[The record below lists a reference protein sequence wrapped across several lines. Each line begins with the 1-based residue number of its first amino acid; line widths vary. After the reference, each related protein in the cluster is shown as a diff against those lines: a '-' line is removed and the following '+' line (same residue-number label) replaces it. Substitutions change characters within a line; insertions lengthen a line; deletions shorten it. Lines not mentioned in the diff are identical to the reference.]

1 MKLVH
6 VVYSLHIGGLER
18 VLVNCVNRL
27 PSNIEHHIVCL
38 TDYSD
43 SFSNLL
49 PDNTKLYRLGK
60 KSGKDFSVYKR
71 FFKLLKSIKPDVV
84 HTYNLATNEL
94 QFIAWLARVPVRI
107 HAEHGRDIYDP
118 EGKVTKYRVLRKCLV
133 HFTSKVV
140 AVSGELYSWLK
151 DDLALPKKKVV
162 LIRNGINTEFFV
174 PSSKPREAFNIGHVG
189 RLSPIKNQRLLLQ
202 GYALA
207 CENDEAFAHST
218 SLTIVGDG
226 ESADELKTLS
236 ESLCITENVNF
247 AGAQMDVLKFYQSFD
262 CFVMTSTAEGIPM
275 TLLEAMSCGVAAA
288 VTPVGGM
295 PEVVNDE
302 VGYLFATS
310 NKEES
315 VANTLLALWRN
326 KGKTASLGVN
336 ARKRIE
342 QLFSE
347 QAMVNQ
353 YQELYG
359 LNDVRD

>member
-1 MKLVH
+1 MH

-27 PSNIEHHIVCL
+27 PSNVQHHIVCL
-38 TDYSD
+38 TDYSV
-43 SFSNLL
+43 SFSSLL
-49 PDNTKLYRLGK
+49 PDNTTLYRLNK

-71 FFKLLKSIKPDVV
+71 FYDLLKSIKPDVV

-94 QFIAWLARVPVRI
+94 QFFAWLARVPVRI

-118 EGKVTKYRVLRKCLV
+118 EGKVTKYRVLRKCIV

-151 DDLALPKKKVV
+151 DDLALPKGKVV
-162 LIRNGINTEFFV
+162 LIRNGIDTDFFV
-174 PSSKPREAFNIGHVG
+174 PSNKANNTFTIGHVG
-189 RLSPIKNQRLLLQ
+189 RLSPIKNQCLLLE
-202 GYALA
+202 GYAHA
-207 CENDEAFAHST
+207 CERENDFAQET
-218 SLTIVGDG
+218 ALTIVGDG
-226 ESADELKTLS
+226 ESEKNLKTLS
-236 ESLCITENVNF
+236 EQLGISKSVNF
-247 AGAQMDVLKFYQSFD
+247 AGAQMDVLKFYQTFD
-262 CFVMTSTAEGIPM
+262 CFAMTSTAEGIPM

-295 PEVVNDE
+295 PEVVNED
-302 VGYLFATS
+302 VGYLFESA
-310 NKEES
+310 NKEA
-315 VANTLLALWRN
+315 VAKTLLSLWQN
-326 KGKTASLGVN
+326 KEKTTLLGAK
-336 ARKRIE
+336 ARERIE

-359 LNDVRD
+359 LNNVRD